1 MPWESA
7 WPLIIN
13 TLNHCKKKIYRGC
26 VVLETFSIVTVCSLV
41 LGSLPKND
49 VLHAEVSNASNMHR
63 KPRVLGNW
71 KSRV

>member
-1 MPWESA
+1 M
-7 WPLIIN
+7 L
-13 TLNHCKKKIYRGC
+13 K
-26 VVLETFSIVTVCSLV
+26 TFSIVTVCSLV